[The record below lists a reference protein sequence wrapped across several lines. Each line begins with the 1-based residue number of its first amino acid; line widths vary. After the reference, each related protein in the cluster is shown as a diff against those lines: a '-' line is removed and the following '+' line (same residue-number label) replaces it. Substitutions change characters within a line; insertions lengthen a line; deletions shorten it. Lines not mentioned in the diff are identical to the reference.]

1 MKKIFILGASGSIG
15 ENALSV
21 IDSNKENFE
30 LVGISVNSNVEKT
43 NKIIKKHNPKYIYI
57 NDKSAIENILKTEDT
72 VICEDEKELSDIFNS
87 SDVDIVISAI
97 SGFAGIKST
106 FHAAKSGKKILLANK
121 ESIVAGGSLLM
132 EAVRENN
139 TELVPIDSEHNAIF
153 QCLPESRSTQDVKQI
168 VITASGG
175 PFHGRNIDELNNVEV
190 QDALNHP
197 NWEMGAKITVDSASL
212 MNKGLEVI
220 EAMWL
225 FDISAEN
232 IEVVV
237 HRQSII
243 HSAVRFIDGSI
254 VAQLGYPDM
263 KLPIHYAL
271 SFPQRQPS
279 SLKKFDFLD
288 YPNLSFE
295 EPDYKTF
302 KNLSLA
308 FLAANKGGS
317 VPCVLNAANEIV
329 VQAFLEERVSFL
341 KMSDI
346 IENCMEKISASRYFT
361 ISTKGQNKY
370 TDVDYEK
377 GDAFIFGPESRGLP
391 KEIRDSHESIFI
403 PMKSEGRSLNLAN
416 AVSVI
421 VYEAWK
427 AFNFQ

>member
-30 LVGISVNSNVEKT
+30 LVGISVNSNVEKA

-132 EAVRENN
+132 EIVRENN

-175 PFHGRNIDELNNVEV
+175 PFHGKNIDELNNVRV

-197 NWEMGAKITVDSASL
+197 NWEMGSKISIDSATL
-212 MNKGLEVI
+212 VNKCLELI
-220 EAMWL
+220 EACYL
-225 FDISAEN
+225 FDMDESFFELVIHPESIVHSIVTFNDGSSICQMSNPDMRVPIANAMSYDKRLSIPFQPIDFNNLKLNFESFPNDRAEIVN
-232 IEVVV
+232 LARE
-237 HRQSII
+237 
-243 HSAVRFIDGSI
+243 AVRED
-254 VAQLGYPDM
+254 
-263 KLPIHYAL
+263 
-271 SFPQRQPS
+271 S
-279 SLKKFDFLD
+279 S
-288 YPNLSFE
+288 
-295 EPDYKTF
+295 
-302 KNLSLA
+302 
-308 FLAANKGGS
+308 KGIYF
-317 VPCVLNAANEIV
+317 NAANEIAV
-329 VQAFLEERVSFL
+329 ENFL
-341 KMSDI
+341 KKRITFRQIYEVILRTFDTKEMSKFNSIEDI
-346 IENCMEKISASRYFT
+346 FEIDQEARNISNMV
-361 ISTKGQNKY
+361 I
-370 TDVDYEK
+370 
-377 GDAFIFGPESRGLP
+377 
-391 KEIRDSHESIFI
+391 
-403 PMKSEGRSLNLAN
+403 KSLT
-416 AVSVI
+416 
-421 VYEAWK
+421 
-427 AFNFQ
+427 

>member
-30 LVGISVNSNVEKT
+30 LVGISVNSNVEKA

-132 EAVRENN
+132 ETVRENN

-175 PFHGRNIDELNNVEV
+175 PFHGRNIDELNNVGV

-197 NWEMGAKITVDSASL
+197 NWEMGSKISIDSATL
-212 MNKGLEVI
+212 VNKCLELI
-220 EAMWL
+220 EACYL
-225 FDISAEN
+225 FDMNESFFDLVIHPESIVHSIVTFNDGSSICQMSNPDMRVPIANAMSDDNRLSISFQPIDFNNLKLNFESFPNDRAEIVN
-232 IEVVV
+232 LARE
-237 HRQSII
+237 
-243 HSAVRFIDGSI
+243 AVRED
-254 VAQLGYPDM
+254 
-263 KLPIHYAL
+263 
-271 SFPQRQPS
+271 S
-279 SLKKFDFLD
+279 S
-288 YPNLSFE
+288 
-295 EPDYKTF
+295 
-302 KNLSLA
+302 
-308 FLAANKGGS
+308 KGIYF
-317 VPCVLNAANEIV
+317 NAANEIAV
-329 VQAFLEERVSFL
+329 ENFL
-341 KMSDI
+341 KKRITFRQIYEVILRTFDTKEMSKFNSIEDI
-346 IENCMEKISASRYFT
+346 FEIDQEARNISNMV
-361 ISTKGQNKY
+361 I
-370 TDVDYEK
+370 
-377 GDAFIFGPESRGLP
+377 
-391 KEIRDSHESIFI
+391 
-403 PMKSEGRSLNLAN
+403 KSLT
-416 AVSVI
+416 
-421 VYEAWK
+421 
-427 AFNFQ
+427 

>member
-30 LVGISVNSNVEKT
+30 LVGISVNSNVEKA

-132 EAVRENN
+132 ETVRENN

-175 PFHGRNIDELNNVEV
+175 PFHGRNIDELNNVGV

-197 NWEMGAKITVDSASL
+197 NWEMGSKISIDSATL
-212 MNKGLEVI
+212 VNKCLELI
-220 EAMWL
+220 EACYL
-225 FDISAEN
+225 FDMDESFFELVIHPESIVHSIVTFNDGSSICQMSNPDMRVPIANAMSDDNRLSIPFQPIDFNNLKLNFESFPNDRAEIVN
-232 IEVVV
+232 LARE
-237 HRQSII
+237 
-243 HSAVRFIDGSI
+243 AVRED
-254 VAQLGYPDM
+254 
-263 KLPIHYAL
+263 
-271 SFPQRQPS
+271 S
-279 SLKKFDFLD
+279 S
-288 YPNLSFE
+288 
-295 EPDYKTF
+295 
-302 KNLSLA
+302 
-308 FLAANKGGS
+308 KGIYF
-317 VPCVLNAANEIV
+317 NAANEIAV
-329 VQAFLEERVSFL
+329 ENFL
-341 KMSDI
+341 KKRITFRQIYEVILRTFDTKEMSKFNSIEDI
-346 IENCMEKISASRYFT
+346 FEIDQEARNISNMV
-361 ISTKGQNKY
+361 I
-370 TDVDYEK
+370 
-377 GDAFIFGPESRGLP
+377 
-391 KEIRDSHESIFI
+391 
-403 PMKSEGRSLNLAN
+403 KSL
-416 AVSVI
+416 I
-421 VYEAWK
+421 
-427 AFNFQ
+427 

>member
-30 LVGISVNSNVEKT
+30 LVGISVNSNVEKA

-132 EAVRENN
+132 EIVRENN

-175 PFHGRNIDELNNVEV
+175 PFHGRNIDELNNVGV

-197 NWEMGAKITVDSASL
+197 NWEMGSKISIDSATL
-212 MNKGLEVI
+212 VNKCLELI
-220 EAMWL
+220 EACYL
-225 FDISAEN
+225 FDMDESFFELVIHPES
-232 IEVVV
+232 IV
-237 HRQSII
+237 HSIVTFNDGSSI
-243 HSAVRFIDGSI
+243 CQMSNPDMRIPIANAMSYDNRLSIPFQPIDFNNLKLNFESFPNDRSQIVQLAREAVREE
-254 VAQLGYPDM
+254 
-263 KLPIHYAL
+263 
-271 SFPQRQPS
+271 S
-279 SLKKFDFLD
+279 S
-288 YPNLSFE
+288 
-295 EPDYKTF
+295 
-302 KNLSLA
+302 
-308 FLAANKGGS
+308 KGIFF
-317 VPCVLNAANEIV
+317 NAANEV
-329 VQAFLEERVSFL
+329 AVENFL
-341 KMSDI
+341 KNRISFTQIYEVILRTFDIKEMSKFSSIEDI
-346 IENCMEKISASRYFT
+346 FEIDEEARNISNMV
-361 ISTKGQNKY
+361 IK
-370 TDVDYEK
+370 
-377 GDAFIFGPESRGLP
+377 
-391 KEIRDSHESIFI
+391 SIT
-403 PMKSEGRSLNLAN
+403 
-416 AVSVI
+416 
-421 VYEAWK
+421 
-427 AFNFQ
+427 

>member
-30 LVGISVNSNVEKT
+30 LVGISVNSNVEKA

-132 EAVRENN
+132 ETVRENN

-175 PFHGRNIDELNNVEV
+175 PFHGKNIDELNNVGV

-197 NWEMGAKITVDSASL
+197 NWKMGSKISIDSATL
-212 MNKGLEVI
+212 VNKCLELI
-220 EAMWL
+220 EACYL
-225 FDISAEN
+225 FDMDESFFELVIHPESIVHSIVTFNDGSSICQMSNPDMRVPIANAMSDDNRLSIPFQPIDFNNLKLNFESFPNDRAEIVN
-232 IEVVV
+232 LARE
-237 HRQSII
+237 
-243 HSAVRFIDGSI
+243 AVRED
-254 VAQLGYPDM
+254 
-263 KLPIHYAL
+263 
-271 SFPQRQPS
+271 S
-279 SLKKFDFLD
+279 S
-288 YPNLSFE
+288 
-295 EPDYKTF
+295 
-302 KNLSLA
+302 
-308 FLAANKGGS
+308 KGIYF
-317 VPCVLNAANEIV
+317 NAANEIAV
-329 VQAFLEERVSFL
+329 ENFL
-341 KMSDI
+341 KKRITFRQIYEVILRTFDTKEMSKFNSIEDI
-346 IENCMEKISASRYFT
+346 FEIDQEARNISNMV
-361 ISTKGQNKY
+361 I
-370 TDVDYEK
+370 
-377 GDAFIFGPESRGLP
+377 
-391 KEIRDSHESIFI
+391 
-403 PMKSEGRSLNLAN
+403 KSLT
-416 AVSVI
+416 
-421 VYEAWK
+421 
-427 AFNFQ
+427 

>member
-30 LVGISVNSNVEKT
+30 LVGISVNSNVEKA

-57 NDKSAIENILKTEDT
+57 NDKSAIKNILKTEDA

-175 PFHGRNIDELNNVEV
+175 PFHGRNIDELNNVGV

-197 NWEMGAKITVDSASL
+197 NWEMGSKISIDSATL
-212 MNKGLEVI
+212 VNKCLELI
-220 EAMWL
+220 EACYL
-225 FDISAEN
+225 FDMDESFFELVIHPESIVHSIVTFNDGSSICQMSNPDMRVPIANAMSDDNRLSIPFQPIDFNNLKLNFESFPNDRAEIVN
-232 IEVVV
+232 LARE
-237 HRQSII
+237 
-243 HSAVRFIDGSI
+243 AVRED
-254 VAQLGYPDM
+254 
-263 KLPIHYAL
+263 
-271 SFPQRQPS
+271 S
-279 SLKKFDFLD
+279 S
-288 YPNLSFE
+288 
-295 EPDYKTF
+295 
-302 KNLSLA
+302 
-308 FLAANKGGS
+308 KGIYF
-317 VPCVLNAANEIV
+317 NAANEIAV
-329 VQAFLEERVSFL
+329 ENFL
-341 KMSDI
+341 KKRITFRQIYEVILRTFDTKEMSKFNSIEDI
-346 IENCMEKISASRYFT
+346 FEIDQEARNISNMV
-361 ISTKGQNKY
+361 I
-370 TDVDYEK
+370 
-377 GDAFIFGPESRGLP
+377 
-391 KEIRDSHESIFI
+391 
-403 PMKSEGRSLNLAN
+403 KSLT
-416 AVSVI
+416 
-421 VYEAWK
+421 
-427 AFNFQ
+427 

>member
-30 LVGISVNSNVEKT
+30 LVGISVNSNVEKA

-132 EAVRENN
+132 ETVRENN

-175 PFHGRNIDELNNVEV
+175 PFHGRKIDELNNVGV

-197 NWEMGAKITVDSASL
+197 NWEMGSKISIDSATL
-212 MNKGLEVI
+212 VNKCLELI
-220 EAMWL
+220 EACYL
-225 FDISAEN
+225 FDMDESFFELVIHPESIVHSIVTFNDGSSICQMSNPDMRVPIANAMSDDNRLSIPFQPIDFNNLKLNFESFPNDRAEIVN
-232 IEVVV
+232 LARE
-237 HRQSII
+237 
-243 HSAVRFIDGSI
+243 AVRED
-254 VAQLGYPDM
+254 
-263 KLPIHYAL
+263 
-271 SFPQRQPS
+271 S
-279 SLKKFDFLD
+279 S
-288 YPNLSFE
+288 
-295 EPDYKTF
+295 
-302 KNLSLA
+302 
-308 FLAANKGGS
+308 KGIYF
-317 VPCVLNAANEIV
+317 NAANEIAV
-329 VQAFLEERVSFL
+329 ENFL
-341 KMSDI
+341 KKRITFRQIYEVILRTFDTKEMSKFNSIEDI
-346 IENCMEKISASRYFT
+346 FEIDQEARNISNMV
-361 ISTKGQNKY
+361 I
-370 TDVDYEK
+370 
-377 GDAFIFGPESRGLP
+377 
-391 KEIRDSHESIFI
+391 
-403 PMKSEGRSLNLAN
+403 KSLT
-416 AVSVI
+416 
-421 VYEAWK
+421 
-427 AFNFQ
+427 